1 MEKRVNKNE
10 GKGSQ
15 DRPAMLCGCTEKK
28 KGGRDDDVGGSLW
41 E

>member
-1 MEKRVNKNE
+1 MEKSDNKNE

-15 DRPAMLCGCTEKK
+15 ERPAMLCDCTEEK
-28 KGGRDDDVGGSLW
+28 KGGGDDDVGGSLW